1 MLKESKNTSKILP
14 KTIFTQETEKPLL
27 SPDLQHQKEH
37 LAEDCLKVLFFQ
49 TTQSFCTISLT

>member
-37 LAEDCLKVLFFQ
+37 LAEGCPKILFFQ
-49 TTQSFCTISLT
+49 TIQSFCTILLT